1 MNFMEGKVWGVL
13 IVFIFL
19 IGTVSAA
26 DGWGEYTGEDVA
38 DSDIGDVEE
47 SDEDVIATLDGEDA
61 GAGDPSF
68 PDEGDSE
75 SNVDS
80 DIQSGES
87 VSGLGKSTI
96 HTTNFYIAMGITAG
110 VAILIAL
117 FLFFLL
123 RPSKNRWKEPRNPN
137 QSKKPINLGFIK
149 IKRQF

>member
-1 MNFMEGKVWGVL
+1 MNFMEGKAWGVL

-38 DSDIGDVEE
+38 DSDIEDVEE
-47 SDEDVIATLDGEDA
+47 SDGEVIATSDGEDV
-61 GAGDPSF
+61 GAEDSGF

-80 DIQSGES
+80 DIQSDES
-87 VSGLGKSTI
+87 VSDLGRSTI
-96 HTTNFYIAMGITAG
+96 YTTNFYIAIGITAG
-110 VAILIAL
+110 VVILIAL

-123 RPSKNRWKEPRNPN
+123 RPSKNRWKELRNPN

-149 IKRQF
+149 IKR